1 MKKEEL
7 DVDAF
12 DIDKYALDREC
23 VIQPKLIM
31 TWSLKVADLKAD
43 LERAKYNKD
52 RVYSD
57 VAHDVRFDPGK
68 YGLTKVTEG
77 TVEAAI
83 LSSIAYSKAID
94 GMINAKH
101 ALDKAQAVLD
111 SIHQRKTSIE
121 NLVQLH
127 LSGYYAEPKM
137 PKGHEEEARNHQKQ
151 QTRRRGQS

>member
-52 RVYSD
+52 RSESEVDFSI
-57 VAHDVRFDPGK
+57 RSNPES
-68 YGLTKVTEG
+68 YGIIKITEGSVKAAVIG
-77 TVEAAI
+77 TVEYRDAHEKVI
-83 LSSIAYSKAID
+83 Q
-94 GMINAKH
+94 AKH

-151 QTRRRGQS
+151 QTRRRGQQ